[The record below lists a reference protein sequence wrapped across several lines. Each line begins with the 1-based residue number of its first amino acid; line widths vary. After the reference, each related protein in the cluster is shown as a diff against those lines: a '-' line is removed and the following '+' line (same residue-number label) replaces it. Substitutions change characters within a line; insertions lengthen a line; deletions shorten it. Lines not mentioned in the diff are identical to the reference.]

1 MLIYLD
7 ANLVQYSADH
17 SDFIFGESA
26 TCQQVD
32 SNLKKELSALHRL
45 VELEQLG
52 DWSFAAPRHLL
63 GELRAGKP
71 TEEQKE
77 TYKTLEEAWCDSAWL
92 NDGPPG
98 EETIS
103 STEQSLGVLKLKHA
117 SDRRH
122 LAEAIALNASWF
134 LTNDKDILKKTKGCV
149 HAVRIRRPSEC
160 LQEMAVGLF
169 LR

>member
-7 ANLVQYSADH
+7 ANLVQYCADH
-17 SDFIFGESA
+17 SDFIFGESD
-26 TCQQVD
+26 TCEQVD
-32 SNLKKELSALHRL
+32 SNLEKELSALRRL

-63 GELRAGKP
+63 EELRAGKP

-77 TYKTLEEAWCDSAWL
+77 TYKTLEEAWSDSAWL
-92 NDGPPG
+92 DDDRPR
-98 EETIS
+98 EDMIS
-103 STEQSLGVLKLKHA
+103 SIEQSLGVLKLKQA

-134 LTNDKDILKKTKGCV
+134 LTNDKEIVKKIKGEV
-149 HAVRIRRPSEC
+149 QGVRVCRPSEC
-160 LQEMAVGLF
+160 LQEISVGLF